1 MEDDSEKGEPRILR
15 KDGEEIEIV
24 YADAGDEIE
33 IGEDEEV
40 EFIELPPPPFGA
52 FPPEF
57 APVRPQE
64 VRPRPKPQ
72 TGRGRNLNIKKTPK
86 KPAETAP
93 AEPSDSTGGK
103 AFRANIRPVEA
114 QPARHS
120 GGLAAFFKF
129 VLAAVVCLA
138 GIAACGY
145 AIFIFHE
152 KLASSSSAETAEA
165 SANSGGIADK
175 KANAVVRSFYEFS
188 GGLAASAEF
197 RDMLVKGVVKS
208 GGAEKSFY
216 GIRRPNGRTYAKLG
230 DTRAYFAERLGAGVF
245 LLRDMRVSG
254 AREKLSGRD
263 ALFVRTMTLFDE
275 PLFAAFFPQS
285 ENADDSSAVSYAGAE
300 IFDGRDAEVVAVE
313 NGAVKIRYFFAAA
326 SGEMLAAEYSDG
338 SQKALVKFSDYRAEN
353 GVKFPLKKEVF
364 ADGKKIFEMSLDL
377 AIRNR
382 GFLFP

>member
-1 MEDDSEKGEPRILR
+1 MEDDSENGEPRIPR

-57 APVRPQE
+57 ANA
-64 VRPRPKPQ
+64 RPRPKPQ
-72 TGRGRNLNIKKTPK
+72 KGRGRNLNIKKTSK
-86 KPAETAP
+86 KPAEIESAGP
-93 AEPSDSTGGK
+93 DSTAGK
-103 AFRANIRPVEA
+103 TFRANIKPVES

-120 GGLAAFFKF
+120 RGLAAFFKF
-129 VLAAVVCLA
+129 AIAAVVCLA

-152 KLASSSSAETAEA
+152 KLAASSAAESGEA

-175 KANAVVRSFYEFS
+175 KANAAVRSFYEFS

-197 RDMLVKGVVKS
+197 RDMLVKGVVKF
-208 GGAEKSFY
+208 GGEEKSFY
-216 GIRRPNGRTYAKLG
+216 GIRRPNGRAYAKLG

-263 ALFVRTMTLFDE
+263 ALFVRAMTLFDE

-285 ENADDSSAVSYAGAE
+285 ENADYSSAVSYAGAE

-313 NGAVKIRYFFAAA
+313 NGAVKVRYFFAAA

-338 SQKALVKFSDYRAEN
+338 SQKALVKFSDYRAED
-353 GVKFPLKKEVF
+353 GVKFPRKKEVF
-364 ADGKKIFEMSLDL
+364 AGGKKIFEMSLDL

>member
-24 YADAGDEIE
+24 YADVGDEIE

-57 APVRPQE
+57 APSRPQE
-64 VRPRPKPQ
+64 IRPRPKPQ
-72 TGRGRNLNIKKTPK
+72 TGRGRNLNIKKTSK
-86 KPAETAP
+86 KSAETAP
-93 AEPSDSTGGK
+93 AESDSTGGK
-103 AFRANIRPVEA
+103 PFRANIRPDEA

-120 GGLAAFFKF
+120 GRLAAFFKF
-129 VLAAVVCLA
+129 FLAAAVCLA

-152 KLASSSSAETAEA
+152 KLASSSVAESAEA

-175 KANAVVRSFYEFS
+175 RANAVVRSFYEFS
-188 GGLAASAEF
+188 GGLATSAEF

-275 PLFAAFFPQS
+275 PLFSAFFPQS

-313 NGAVKIRYFFAAA
+313 NGAVKTRYFFAAA

-364 ADGKKIFEMSLDL
+364 AGGKKIFEMSLDL

>member
-1 MEDDSEKGEPRILR
+1 MEDDSENGERHILS

-33 IGEDEEV
+33 VGENEEV

-57 APVRPQE
+57 VVARE
-64 VRPRPKPQ
+64 SEIRPRPKTQ
-72 TGRGRNLNIKKTPK
+72 TGRGRNLNIKKSPK
-86 KPAETAP
+86 KPTESASAE
-93 AEPSDSTGGK
+93 SDGK
-103 AFRANIRPVEA
+103 TFRANIRPAEKQSA
-114 QPARHS
+114 PHS
-120 GGLAAFFKF
+120 RGFVAFLKF
-129 VLAAVVCLA
+129 VLIVAICLA

-152 KLASSSSAETAEA
+152 KLATSSVAESAEA

-188 GGLAASAEF
+188 GGLATSAEF

-254 AREKLSGRD
+254 AREKLLGRD

-275 PLFAAFFPQS
+275 PLFSAFFPQS

-313 NGAVKIRYFFAAA
+313 NGAVKTRYFFAAA

-338 SQKALVKFSDYRAEN
+338 SQKALVKFYDYRAEN
-353 GVKFPLKKEVF
+353 GVKFPHKKEVF
-364 ADGKKIFEMSLDL
+364 VDGKKILEMSLDL

>member
-86 KPAETAP
+86 KPAENAS

-120 GGLAAFFKF
+120 GGFAAFFKF

-152 KLASSSSAETAEA
+152 KLASSSAETAEA

-338 SQKALVKFSDYRAEN
+338 SQKALVKFSDYRAEG
-353 GVKFPLKKEVF
+353 GVKFPLKKEFF